1 MKLIPQEIV
10 DKAAND
16 YAVNSYG
23 VPNISCSE
31 DTFDNGEEDF
41 KAGVEFAINHI
52 YPKIEDII
60 IENQGLKLNQDLSI
74 EFADW
79 LVKNEYIP
87 LQKLCWSKD
96 SATYTSKTLFDKFLK
111 ERKL

>member
-16 YAVNSYG
+16 VLNQNLMTSDDSYIFKLG
-23 VPNISCSE
+23 VS
-31 DTFDNGEEDF
+31 FAEEY
-41 KAGVEFAINHI
+41 I
-52 YPKIEDII
+52 YPKIKDII

-74 EFADW
+74 EFANW
-79 LVKNEYIP
+79 IIKNEYTP

-96 SATYTSKTLFDKFLK
+96 STTYTSKTLFEKFLK

>member
-10 DKAAND
+10 DKAA
-16 YAVNSYG
+16 
-23 VPNISCSE
+23 
-31 DTFDNGEEDF
+31 EELAYDSDF
-41 KAGVEFAINHI
+41 YHTSVQFFKFGVEFAIR
-52 YPKIEDII
+52 KL
-60 IENQGLKLNQDLSI
+60 ENINI
-74 EFADW
+74 EFANW
-79 LVKNEYIP
+79 LIKNEYIP

>member
-10 DKAAND
+10 DKAANSYIIKNHAEGCD
-16 YAVNSYG
+16 Y
-23 VPNISCSE
+23 
-31 DTFDNGEEDF
+31 TKEDF
-41 KAGVEFAINHI
+41 KAGVEFAIR
-52 YPKIEDII
+52 KL
-60 IENQGLKLNQDLSI
+60 ENINI
-74 EFADW
+74 EFANW
-79 LVKNEYIP
+79 LIKNEYIP

>member
-10 DKAAND
+10 DKAANSYIIKNHAEECD
-16 YAVNSYG
+16 Y
-23 VPNISCSE
+23 
-31 DTFDNGEEDF
+31 TKEDF
-41 KAGVEFAINHI
+41 KAGVEFAVNHI
-52 YPKIEDII
+52 YPQIEDII
-60 IENQGLKLNQDLSI
+60 IENQGLKMNQDLSI

-79 LVKNEYIP
+79 LVKNAYTP

-96 SATYTSKTLFDKFLK
+96 SATYTSKTLFEKFLK